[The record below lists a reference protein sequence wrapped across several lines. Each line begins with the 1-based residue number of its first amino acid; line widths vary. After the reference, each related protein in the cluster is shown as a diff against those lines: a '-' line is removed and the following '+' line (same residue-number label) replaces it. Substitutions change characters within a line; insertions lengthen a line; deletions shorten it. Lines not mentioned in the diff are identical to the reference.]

1 MIKFRQKE
9 FTIQEGHFT
18 GTKDEENL
26 PSTLE
31 VVGKSTIG
39 GAIIGAIVGKIDK
52 KSTIGQGA
60 ASGAKYGALTGVALK
75 ILINYL
81 HKPMSKVKYQE
92 IDKGIRREY
101 GIYKAASIPL
111 GDKLEKR
118 ATMEERFAFN
128 DRNVCAYKVCFAV
141 QDNKVTMYTNRLNEE
156 EMDKLNKHL
165 DYYCKKYY
173 GMGYTSVAI
182 NPDNKCWAVSIT
194 FTNYQVISNF
204 MIELSET
211 LQTKINLLD
220 NNALVKGRLEESQ
233 KSFSVKSINKYEAL
247 KILGNSGIHSKSV
260 IHTRSFPLIAS
271 SVLINLIS
279 EACKELSKK
288 DLANDGFLLP
298 KKDYGNSYLEDTL
311 KRLHYIEGFNYTI
324 SDKTA
329 KNNISM
335 SQGLFIITVEK
346 DSNEM
351 KKVDKVFWS
360 PMKTKIR
367 RSEVGKS
374 VLYNYSFNSLNEFD
388 LLIKKLMST
397 QIKFNIYEG

>member
-26 PSTLE
+26 PSSLE
-31 VVGKSTIG
+31 VIGKSTIG

-52 KSTIGQGA
+52 KSTVGQGA

-128 DRNVCAYKVCFAV
+128 DRNVCAYKICFAV
-141 QDNKVTMYTNRLNEE
+141 QDNKVTMYTNRLSEE

-182 NPDNKCWAVSIT
+182 NPDNNCWAVSIT

-233 KSFSVKSINKYEAL
+233 KSFSVKPLNKYEVL
-247 KILGNSGIHSKSV
+247 KILGNTGIKNAKLFKFGYAA
-260 IHTRSFPLIAS
+260 IP
-271 SVLINLIS
+271 SVLIGLIS
-279 EACKELSKK
+279 EACHEISLK
-288 DLANDGFLLP
+288 DLAREGFLLP
-298 KKDYGNSYLEDTL
+298 KKSYGNSYLEDTL

-324 SDKTA
+324 SDKKA

-335 SQGLFIITVEK
+335 NQGLFIVTVEK
-346 DSNEM
+346 DSQEM
-351 KKVDKVFWS
+351 KDIDKTVWS
-360 PMKTKIR
+360 SLKTKIR
-367 RSEVGKS
+367 RSEMGRS
-374 VLYNYSFNSLNEFD
+374 VVYNYSFNSLSEFD
-388 LLIKKLMST
+388 LIIKKLMST
-397 QIKFNIYEG
+397 RIKFNIYEG

>member
-18 GTKDEENL
+18 GTKDEESL
-26 PSTLE
+26 PSSLE
-31 VVGKSTIG
+31 VIGKSTIG

-52 KSTIGQGA
+52 KSTIGKGA

-101 GIYKAASIPL
+101 GIYKAAGITL
-111 GDKLEKR
+111 GDKLDKR

-128 DRNVCAYKVCFAV
+128 DRNVCAYKICFAV
-141 QDNKVTMYTNRLNEE
+141 QDNKVTMYTNRISDEE
-156 EMDKLNKHL
+156 IDKLNNHL

-182 NPDNKCWAVSIT
+182 NPDNNSWAVSIT

-233 KSFSVKSINKYEAL
+233 KSFSVKPLNKYEAL
-247 KILGNSGIHSKSV
+247 KILGNVG
-260 IHTRSFPLIAS
+260 TRNVTKFRMGYAFIP
-271 SVLINLIS
+271 SVLISLLS
-279 EACKELSKK
+279 EACQELSKQ
-288 DLANDGFLLP
+288 DLAKEGFLLP
-298 KKDYGNSYLEDTL
+298 KKDYSNSYLEDTL
-311 KRLHYIEGFNYTI
+311 KRLHYIEGFNYTV
-324 SDKTA
+324 SDKKA
-329 KNNISM
+329 KNNMSM
-335 SQGLFIITVEK
+335 NQGLFIVTVEK
-346 DSNEM
+346 DSKEM
-351 KKVDKVFWS
+351 KDVDKAFWS
-360 PMKTKIR
+360 TMKTKVR
-367 RSEVGKS
+367 RAEMGRS
-374 VLYNYSFNSLNEFD
+374 VVYNYSFNSLSEFD

-397 QIKFNIYEG
+397 RIKFNIYEG